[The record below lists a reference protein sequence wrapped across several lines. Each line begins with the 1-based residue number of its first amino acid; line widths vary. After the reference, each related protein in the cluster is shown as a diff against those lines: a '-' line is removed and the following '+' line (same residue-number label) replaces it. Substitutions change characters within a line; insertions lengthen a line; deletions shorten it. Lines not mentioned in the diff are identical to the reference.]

1 MVMASLVKL
10 VNAIARSANKENS
23 LTIRGSYQERT
34 PTVHRAENAK
44 VATTAQRTVLDA
56 THATKD
62 HGFEWNARHM
72 DVGSSVTLA

>member
-1 MVMASLVKL
+1 MKL

-62 HGFEWNARHM
+62 SFSTLRCRPAEIARGENIHRFP
-72 DVGSSVTLA
+72 